1 MPKKYKALK
10 DFEHGG
16 VEYKVGEEFTLE
28 IDEDAVVQL
37 IGDGA
42 LEEVASVE

>member
-28 IDEDAVVQL
+28 IDEHKVAHL
-37 IGDGA
+37 IEDGA
-42 LEEVASVE
+42 LEEVVPVE